1 MGEFSRT
8 KDAAS
13 TLPRRRGRRSGST
26 RLLPE
31 VEYLVVQGIANYYL
45 TRERITPSQLVRQIA
60 TDCYGKGLKA
70 PSRKAILSRVS
81 KLRQHD
87 VLVKREGRKRADQI
101 ARPVPGSFD
110 VKKPFECW
118 EIDHTPCDVFVVD
131 DVERQPVQRP
141 WLTLVIDVATRMV
154 AGYYLSFEA
163 PSATSVAMALRH
175 AVLPK
180 AQWLQSLGI
189 ACEWPVHGLPDKL
202 HMDNGKDFHSRALRL
217 GALRHGISLQYR
229 PIKTPRFGGH
239 IERLLGRTMNEIH
252 TLPGSTSSNVLAK
265 GDYNPELYSA
275 LTLQALDRWL
285 AIEIAGKYHQSIH
298 RSLGRP
304 PIAVWQELSCNR
316 PARLPS
322 SEEEFAMD
330 FLPFV
335 ERTVR
340 RDGIALQN
348 IRYWD
353 DTLSPLVASGA
364 RNVIVKFNPRD
375 LSTIYVSSKRF
386 TNLPVRYADLGRPR
400 VTLWELKAAQA
411 ELRKQ
416 GRSEQNEQ
424 MIFDAIIAQRFLIE
438 DEVKSTKRTRQLKQ
452 RLIEARRADALT
464 NQPKS
469 RRTVKLPEVN
479 HGDEEPVEPYDVEEW
494 D

>member
-1 MGEFSRT
+1 
-8 KDAAS
+8 
-13 TLPRRRGRRSGST
+13 
-26 RLLPE
+26 
-31 VEYLVVQGIANYYL
+31 
-45 TRERITPSQLVRQIA
+45 
-60 TDCYGKGLKA
+60 
-70 PSRKAILSRVS
+70 
-81 KLRQHD
+81 
-87 VLVKREGRKRADQI
+87 
-101 ARPVPGSFD
+101 
-110 VKKPFECW
+110 
-118 EIDHTPCDVFVVD
+118 
-131 DVERQPVQRP
+131 
-141 WLTLVIDVATRMV
+141 
-154 AGYYLSFEA
+154 
-163 PSATSVAMALRH
+163 
-175 AVLPK
+175 
-180 AQWLQSLGI
+180 
-189 ACEWPVHGLPDKL
+189 
-202 HMDNGKDFHSRALRL
+202 
-217 GALRHGISLQYR
+217 
-229 PIKTPRFGGH
+229 
-239 IERLLGRTMNEIH
+239 
-252 TLPGSTSSNVLAK
+252 
-265 GDYNPELYSA
+265 
-275 LTLQALDRWL
+275 
-285 AIEIAGKYHQSIH
+285 
-298 RSLGRP
+298 
-304 PIAVWQELSCNR
+304 
-316 PARLPS
+316 
-322 SEEEFAMD
+322 MD